1 MVGISTSNHL
11 SLVLMLSSSLMEEL
25 SWMAQQQVAQQQQ
38 RTGSPMLLTS
48 PIVSPSMVVSILT
61 ILDEVLSLL
70 KYHPVQILILLLVT
84 QESIS
89 TPVSSIL
96 LSSPLPRP
104 LKQQSMISSVS
115 VSCSQMVILS
125 VLHTWTT
132 RRSLPMDCQRC
143 SWGQFDLSEGTA
155 DSRNIIFYKY
165 LSFSERYFFYIIFFY
180 LVLLIYITLFYVVF
194 FLRIFLCIFSLIF
207 IFLYTFVFFI

>member
-1 MVGISTSNHL
+1 
-11 SLVLMLSSSLMEEL
+11 
-25 SWMAQQQVAQQQQ
+25 
-38 RTGSPMLLTS
+38 MLLTS

-125 VLHTWTT
+125 VLHT
-132 RRSLPMDCQRC
+132 
-143 SWGQFDLSEGTA
+143 
-155 DSRNIIFYKY
+155 
-165 LSFSERYFFYIIFFY
+165 
-180 LVLLIYITLFYVVF
+180 
-194 FLRIFLCIFSLIF
+194 
-207 IFLYTFVFFI
+207 